1 MYEMISSSHSLEGDG
16 KQEKDNKKHSCLFQ
30 ANKVGMEEALEWQLT
45 RGGVQFLLLVNEDL
59 E

>member
-1 MYEMISSSHSLEGDG
+1 MISSSHGLEGDG

-30 ANKVGMEEALEWQLT
+30 ANKRGMEEPLEWQLT
-45 RGGVQFLLLVNEDL
+45 RGGVQFLLIVNEDL